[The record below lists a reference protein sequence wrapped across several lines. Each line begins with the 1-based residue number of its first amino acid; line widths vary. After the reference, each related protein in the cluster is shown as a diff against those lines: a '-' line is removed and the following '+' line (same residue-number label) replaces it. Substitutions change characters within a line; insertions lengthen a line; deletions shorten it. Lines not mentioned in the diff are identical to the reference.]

1 VALPLY
7 DNQPTRRAPLMTY
20 LLIAA
25 NVVIFLLSPVAS
37 IGHQNET
44 DGQRKCEQV
53 TFLLKY
59 GAIPKEM
66 INNRQEPMPQEI
78 TDACHPPPFHK
89 RPWFSALSSMF
100 LHGGVAHILG
110 NMVYLFVF
118 GAATEDRLGRLR
130 FLVFYLLV
138 GFVAAYGFAL
148 TYPGSLTPLV
158 GASGAIAGV
167 LGSHLVLYPRSRT
180 ITLVL
185 SFIPFRLP
193 SWALLAQFFVFQ
205 WFSLGD
211 QQSQTAYVAHIYG
224 FVAGMI
230 CGLLVRRGGFAR
242 KSAALSWQ

>member
-7 DNQPTRRAPLMTY
+7 DNQPTRRAPLATY

-25 NVVIFLLSPVAS
+25 NVVIFMISPIAS
-37 IGHQNET
+37 IGHHNES
-44 DGQRKCEQV
+44 DSQRKCEQV
-53 TFLLKY
+53 TFLLNY
-59 GAIPKEM
+59 GAVPKEM
-66 INNRQEPMPQEI
+66 INNRQEPVPAEVAE
-78 TDACHPPPFHK
+78 ACHPKPFHK

-110 NMVYLFVF
+110 NMVYLFIF
-118 GAATEDRLGRLR
+118 GAATEDRLGRFR

-138 GFVAAYGFAL
+138 GVIAAYGFAL
-148 TYPGSLTPLV
+148 TYPNSLTPLV

-180 ITLVL
+180 IALIL
-185 SFIPFRLP
+185 SVIPFRLP

-211 QQSQTAYVAHIYG
+211 QSQTAYVAHIYG